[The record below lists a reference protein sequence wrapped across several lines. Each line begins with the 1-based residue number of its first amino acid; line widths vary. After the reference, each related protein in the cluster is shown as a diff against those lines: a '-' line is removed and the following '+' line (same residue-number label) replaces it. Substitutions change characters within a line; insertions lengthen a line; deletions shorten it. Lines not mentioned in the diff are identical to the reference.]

1 MSAIAAIALLLV
13 FHSPMINSEFHT
25 MCQKRRV
32 CPCHMPQEAERRTL
46 CSHLKRT
53 WLDPNSHHFPVPI
66 YTIHTCDILQP
77 FVQSFFWGPFPIH
90 LQHSGYVPSEASP
103 RSSANALETVHRVSS
118 AKLTDVNDGDV
129 SNGSSSMSLKTTD
142 GPSEVM
148 GPNF

>member
-1 MSAIAAIALLLV
+1 MSAIALLLV
-13 FHSPMINSEFHT
+13 FHSPMINPEFHT

-46 CSHLKRT
+46 GSHFERT

-90 LQHSGYVPSEASP
+90 LQHSGYVQWSIPVHGTHGLRRTPWRPSESQCSKA
-103 RSSANALETVHRVSS
+103 
-118 AKLTDVNDGDV
+118 DGCKWWWCQQWKQQHV
-129 SNGSSSMSLKTTD
+129 LKTTD